1 MREGSYLTSPLQFRR
16 NKAQRLKKVDVAGT
30 QNVRE
35 GERGIDSEKVSRDQR
50 YTVMQRYWR
59 SLI

>member
-35 GERGIDSEKVSRDQR
+35 GERGIDSEK
-50 YTVMQRYWR
+50 
-59 SLI
+59 

>member
-1 MREGSYLTSPLQFRR
+1 MREGSHLTFPLQFRR
-16 NKAQRLKKVDVAGT
+16 NKAYRLKKVDVAGT